1 MRPDNTAVRVADA
14 LSLGIHHPADRP
26 ARSAQTSTDAVDVD
40 TKAVDSPL
48 PLFEASEHW
57 KELSILDVDGA
68 YKTVDRSTET
78 VHGSTDGVHPCTLSE
93 HA

>member
-1 MRPDNTAVRVADA
+1 MGVQHTVHSPTV
-14 LSLGIHHPADRP
+14 
-26 ARSAQTSTDAVDVD
+26 SAQASTDDVDVD
-40 TKAVDSPL
+40 THTVDSPL

-68 YKTVDRSTET
+68 YKTVDRSTEA
-78 VHGSTDGVHPCTLSE
+78 VHGSTDGVHPCTPSE